1 MFNRK
6 LTQEEKEKLRQ
17 IERFVKE
24 KHINLEGHDY
34 SHVLAVTQYAIDI
47 ANEIDEDVEPMI
59 LICGALLHD
68 IGRTLTN
75 DLHGLLGRSI
85 AEELLE
91 SLEFKREQIKRITDV
106 IVRHT
111 VTSHIPPQ
119 RIEEKIV
126 YDADALDQLGAMG
139 LLRGFIGKKGSM
151 VSVLER
157 YMSKREK
164 AYDKLFFP
172 TSQRIGKDLDK
183 EMKDLIALFTKR
195 LNERKHDV
203 EKITLP

>member
-1 MFNRK
+1 MFTRK
-6 LTQEEKEKLRQ
+6 LTDNEKEKLRQ

-24 KHINLEGHDY
+24 KHISLESHDY

-47 ANEIDEDVEPMI
+47 ANEIDEEVDPII

-75 DLHGLLGRSI
+75 NIHGLVGGSV

-91 SLEFKREQIKRITDV
+91 SMDFQKEQIKRITDI

-139 LLRGFIGKKGSM
+139 LLRGFIGKTGSM

-164 AYDKLFFP
+164 AYDRLYFP
-172 TSQRIGKDLDK
+172 ASQRMGKELDE
-183 EMKDLIALFTKR
+183 EMKKLIDLFTMR

-203 EKITLP
+203 EKIMLP